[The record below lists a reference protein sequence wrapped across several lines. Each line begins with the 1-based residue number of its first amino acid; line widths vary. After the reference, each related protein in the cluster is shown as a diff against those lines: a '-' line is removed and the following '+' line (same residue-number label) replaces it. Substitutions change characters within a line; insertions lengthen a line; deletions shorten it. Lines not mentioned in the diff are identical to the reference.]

1 MPTILPNSPEYTQL
15 RQFLL
20 ARLAQRLESL
30 HLSGQEARTAAE
42 QAFTQLLASA
52 KVNLS
57 PETQTALQNEII
69 NDLIGYGPLQSLLE
83 DPTISEIMVSGP
95 KQIYIERD
103 GTLID
108 TQLTFED
115 DSHVLRVID
124 RIIRPLGRSV
134 DRDTPLMDARLPD
147 GSRVNVV
154 IPPVAID
161 GASITIR
168 KFLKN
173 KLTMQEII
181 EMGTLTPAMSNFLR
195 ACVVARLNILITGNT
210 SSGKTTFLNLLSS
223 FIPNE
228 ERIITIED
236 AAELQ
241 LKQKYVVRLESR
253 PAGPNGSE
261 ITIRD
266 LVKNALRMRPD
277 RIIVGEVR
285 GGEALD
291 MLQAMNTGHTGSL
304 TTLHA
309 NTPRDAIARIE
320 TMSLMAGIDMPIIAI
335 RKQVVAAIDAIVH
348 LARMEDGSRKITHI
362 TELSGMEGDTP
373 TLTDIFKFERT
384 GVGQGGKILGELRP
398 TRLRPYFMHKL
409 ENAGFKLGG
418 EIFGAGMF

>member
-1 MPTILPNSPEYTQL
+1 MPTILPNSAEYAQL
-15 RQFLL
+15 RQFLQT
-20 ARLAQRLESL
+20 RLAQRLESL
-30 HLSGQEARTAAE
+30 HLSGQAARTAAE
-42 QAFTQLLASA
+42 QAFNQLLAGT
-52 KVNLS
+52 KVSLD
-57 PETQTALQNEII
+57 PETQATLQTEVINE
-69 NDLIGYGPLQSLLE
+69 LMGYGPLQSLLE
-83 DPTISEIMVSGP
+83 DPTISEIMVNGP

-103 GTLID
+103 GVLLD
-108 TQLTFED
+108 TPLTFD
-115 DSHVLRVID
+115 DDVHLQRVID

-147 GSRVNVV
+147 GSRVNIV

-181 EMGTLTPAMSNFLR
+181 EMGSLTPAMSNFLK

-210 SSGKTTFLNLLSS
+210 SSGKTTLLNLLSS
-223 FIPNE
+223 FIPND

-253 PAGPNGSE
+253 PAGPNGGE

-277 RIIVGEVR
+277 RIVVGEVR

-309 NTPRDAIARIE
+309 NSPRDAIARIE
-320 TMSLMAGIDMPIIAI
+320 TMALMAGIDMPVIAI
-335 RKQVVAAIDAIVH
+335 RKQIVAAIDAIVH
-348 LARMEDGSRKITHI
+348 LARLEDGSRKITHI
-362 TELSGMEGDTP
+362 TEISGMEGDTP